1 MKVDSDSAYYLCGR
15 YPFVIPVYQRNYSWT
30 EKECRR
36 LFNDLLHLMKNTSA
50 HHFIG
55 SICTK
60 ENRDFDGN
68 RRIII
73 IDGQQRLTTL
83 SLLFLALARTAEER
97 KVGNL
102 HDTIMSRYIF
112 DDDKKRIPKLHLGLH
127 DGEHYREVINNT
139 DISNADNNIAN
150 NFKFF
155 MKRLSTLSDIELS
168 DLERSA
174 DRLDL
179 AILSMDDDEDAQEI
193 FDSINSTGI
202 DLTDIDRIR
211 NFLLMDLETDLQER
225 LYLDYWVKIEDAIGY
240 DNLIDFFC
248 SYLVSYGSNKIGG
261 MTLSKRVLYSIFKLW
276 FNNIQEDVYKNK
288 YDIKTEWVLNDIA
301 DSAIFYHD
309 YIMTK
314 TPDVYDQ
321 SNDTFWAINIIGR
334 NQLMP
339 MSVYIHKLLATDRI
353 SYNTMCTLMKIC
365 LTYQIRNSIVAGKNP
380 FGYQQS
386 GNVIARFMEST
397 KNLDKISTDEASDYL
412 FEALIISSHGDYRL
426 VTDDELIESLKT
438 QSFYNQSK
446 DITKFVLYIIELNDK
461 EARKGIPLYD
471 TKTISIEHILPQTPD
486 EWWINEF
493 DADPDEYKHR
503 IGNLT
508 LTTLNSELGNK
519 TFDEKKQKYEKDP
532 FLVTRELCQFNEWT
546 YEDINKRSLK
556 IANKLIELFP
566 IPKKYGTPEYQAQFE
581 LTKAIKSK
589 RTTFHSLKIPVDS
602 ILTFIPNHMIK
613 CVVADSINQVK
624 YGNEICS
631 ISNLCKKLMMHNSKS
646 SQYNGFDYFSYDG
659 EKLTDRRKRM
669 DAEKNAN

>member
-60 ENRDFDGN
+60 ENRDSNGN

-83 SLLFLALARTAEER
+83 SLLFLALARTAEKR

-112 DDDKKRIPKLHLGLH
+112 DDEKKRVPKLRLGLH
-127 DGEHYREVINNT
+127 DGEHYQEVIDNVDLSNT
-139 DISNADNNIAN
+139 DNNIAM
-150 NFKFF
+150 NFNFF
-155 MKRLSTLSDIELS
+155 MKRLDTLSDSELS

-179 AILSMDDDEDAQEI
+179 AILSMDDGEDAQEI

-225 LYLDYWVKIEDAIGY
+225 LYIDYWVKIEDSIGY

-248 SYLVSYGSNKIGG
+248 SYLVSYGSNSIEGTTITKRSLYTVFKI
-261 MTLSKRVLYSIFKLW
+261 W
-276 FNNIQEDVYKNK
+276 FSNLNDDTYKDK
-288 YDIKTEWVLNDIA
+288 FDTKTEFVLNDIT

-309 YIMTK
+309 YVMAK
-314 TPDVYDQ
+314 MPDPYDTA
-321 SNDTFWAINIIGR
+321 NDTFWEINIIGR
-334 NQLMP
+334 NQLIP
-339 MSVYIHKLLATDRI
+339 MSIYIHKLLKSDKI
-353 SYNTMCTLMKIC
+353 SYGTMCSLMKIC

-386 GNVIARFMEST
+386 GNVIQRFMEAT
-397 KNLDKISTDEASDYL
+397 KDIPEIENNDALDYL
-412 FEALIISSHGDYRL
+412 WETLILSSHGAYRL
-426 VTDDELIESLKT
+426 ASDDELVESIKT
-438 QSFYNQSK
+438 QSFYGQSK
-446 DITKFVLYIIELNDK
+446 DITRFILYVIELSDK
-461 EARKGIPLYD
+461 ESRKGIPSYD
-471 TKTISIEHILPQTPD
+471 AKTISIEHILPQTPND
-486 EWWINEF
+486 WWINEF

-532 FLVTRELCQFNEWT
+532 FLITRKLCKFDSWECD
-546 YEDINKRSLK
+546 DINRRSLM
-556 IANKLIELFP
+556 IAQKLIELFP
-566 IPKKYGTPEYQAQFE
+566 VPKKYSTPEYQAKFE
-581 LTKAIKSK
+581 LEKATRAN
-589 RTTFHSLKIPVDS
+589 RTTFHALGIPVGS
-602 ILTFIPNHMIK
+602 VLTFIHDNAIK
-613 CVVADSINQVK
+613 CVVANDINQVT
-624 YGNEICS
+624 YDNETS
-631 ISNLCKKLMMHNSKS
+631 AISALCCKLMHNVG
-646 SQYNGFDYFSYDG
+646 YNGFEHFSYDG
-659 EKLTDRRKRM
+659 EKLSDRRKRIE
-669 DAEKNAN
+669 AENVQN